1 MIVELIIFFGVCT
14 LVGLGMILLR
24 LDNTNTDNAS
34 LTQVFM
40 ITMFNVGLIIAYS
53 LPVLIA
59 VYVIYTEVTR
69 TTQVPF

>member
-1 MIVELIIFFGVCT
+1 MIAELIIFFGVCT
-14 LVGLGMILLR
+14 LVGLGMILLS

-34 LTQVFM
+34 LTQMFM

-53 LPVLIA
+53 LPVLIT
-59 VYVIYTEVTR
+59 VYIIYTEVTR